1 MIAQPGDGGRDRP
14 SADGAASDTGGGPA
28 GEDAQP
34 GDVGATDAATACLEA
49 TRPCAN
55 ENECCGDLACGTTT
69 LGQVC
74 CGNEG
79 ASCATAG
86 GEDCCGALLCI
97 AGRCGYE
104 ARECTS
110 PCFPA
115 PALQIERDRLATI
128 GGSFLGICGDAS
140 HTYGYHVPAAL
151 LPSSDY
157 SLQGAANAPVCGW
170 HGCAIDIGMD
180 WPVSR
185 TWLRW
190 LIQAIREDRI
200 TGIAEVIGSY
210 DGSNVRYWSDGS
222 GWGTDGQPYSGSG
235 HDTWTHV
242 AIYRSTALADHGIL
256 AGWTGSSGP

>member
-1 MIAQPGDGGRDRP
+1 MDW
-14 SADGAASDTGGGPA
+14 DTSVDLAIVGSGGGGLLAALAAIDA
-28 GEDAQP
+28 GDKP
-34 GDVGATDAATACLEA
+34 LVLEK
-49 TRPCAN
+49 
-55 ENECCGDLACGTTT
+55 
-69 LGQVC
+69 Q
-74 CGNEG
+74 
-79 ASCATAG
+79 
-86 GEDCCGALLCI
+86 
-97 AGRCGYE
+97 
-104 ARECTS
+104 
-110 PCFPA
+110 
-115 PALQIERDRLATI
+115 RLASI
-128 GGSFLGICGDAS
+128 GGSWLGICGDAN

-235 HDTWTHV
+235 TTRGHTS
-242 AIYRSTALADHGIL
+242 RSIVRPRSRTTASSR
-256 AGWTGSSGP
+256 AGPAPAAPDPAHPVGRSPPLRA